1 MVLSRLM
8 ESKGHKLQCRQLLL
22 SNSLFMMTLLSLLD
36 EDAHVR
42 PSYHRLLTLLNGSDV
57 MSMLV

>member
-1 MVLSRLM
+1 M